1 MRSLMSVTARHR
13 TRLLAACLLAGG
25 IGAPV
30 LLTAGTAD
38 ATACGTAIA
47 AGTSCTLTGTA
58 TVTAGSLTLTAPGSL
73 TWSATL
79 NGLDQH
85 LVDST
90 DTTYVVNDA
99 TGSGAGWHVTV
110 SATQFTTGS
119 HALANAGTV
128 VNTGSTSSV
137 TATTAPT
144 AVCYAGAACTL
155 PTDNTTYPVA
165 VTTAAS
171 SPSSYTVYDTAAST
185 GLGEI
190 TIGSANLVGWWINVP
205 ANSPAGTYA
214 SAFTLEIISA
224 P

>member
-1 MRSLMSVTARHR
+1 MDLTARHR
-13 TRLLAACLLAGG
+13 ARLLAACLLAGG

-30 LLTAGTAD
+30 LLTAGTAE
-38 ATACGTAIA
+38 ATACGTAIP
-47 AGTSCTLTGTA
+47 AGTACTLTGTA
-58 TVTAGSLTLTAPGSL
+58 TVTAGSLTLTSPSSL

-90 DTTYVVNDA
+90 DTTYTVNDA
-99 TGSGAGWHVTV
+99 TGSGSGWHVTV
-110 SATQFTTGS
+110 SATQFTNGTYT
-119 HALANAGTV
+119 LANTGTV
-128 VNTGSTSSV
+128 VNTGSTTSV

-144 AVCYAGAACTL
+144 AVCYSGATCTL

-165 VTTAAS
+165 ITTAAS
-171 SPSSYTVYDTAAST
+171 GPGTYTIYDTAGST

-190 TIGSANLVGWWINVP
+190 TIGNTNLVGWWINVP
-205 ANSPAGTYA
+205 ANTRAGTYT
-214 SAFTLEIISA
+214 STAFTLEIISA